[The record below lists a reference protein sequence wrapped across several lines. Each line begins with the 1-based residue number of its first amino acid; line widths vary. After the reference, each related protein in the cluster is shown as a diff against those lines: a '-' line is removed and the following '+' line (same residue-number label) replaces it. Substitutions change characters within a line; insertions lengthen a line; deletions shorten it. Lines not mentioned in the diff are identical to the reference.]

1 MRGAAPS
8 RRPQLANGV
17 AAGIVAIALALAGA
31 AVPSLARAQEG
42 DVGLPVGTAVHPVT
56 IEDLDGN
63 PVNLAPYIGRRP
75 ALFEF
80 WAGWCENCAAL
91 ERRMRAAYERHGAQV
106 DFVAVAVAVAQTKAS
121 VKRRIAQHPL
131 PAALVLATDV
141 TDRTRADKRAMVFS
155 DLGQR
160 LSAART
166 PKEAAQAIMGAAD
179 LLFGWDACL
188 FGLCVPAL
196 LHWLRLD
203 PKIAAGPVTLA
214 LTDILT
220 LLSYRPCY
228 VTEISEELHVA
239 PKAIID
245 HLKILE
251 AAGLVESYHDEQGRK
266 YYEIA
271 NNVRIEV
278 SISPLMFE
286 VNVSRL
292 EADPEDRKSLME
304 RYDIDEETTKALRHM
319 SDELQRLNRSAIEL
333 REAQKSVQ
341 GTISEVT
348 GMCIELINR
357 VAADQIEAE
366 ILYLLIRGP
375 TSYEEL
381 TGKLNKGEGTAGR
394 LVNDAELYKPRYTQT
409 YFGVRNRLA
418 AGDTVEFIGRGMSSH
433 LLTISVM
440 FVEGREH
447 DGDRWQRQR
456 QEGEERRGR
465 TGGNIQTGEKAHMPA
480 SLSSRTTYRNYPW
493 IHPSKPVLQSCDT
506 IGTFRFAFLSY

>member
-1 MRGAAPS
+1 MLTINMDMPYLLDILGNEN
-8 RRPQLANGV
+8 RRN
-17 AAGIVAIALALAGA
+17 
-31 AVPSLARAQEG
+31 
-42 DVGLPVGTAVHPVT
+42 
-56 IEDLDGN
+56 
-63 PVNLAPYIGRRP
+63 
-75 ALFEF
+75 
-80 WAGWCENCAAL
+80 
-91 ERRMRAAYERHGAQV
+91 
-106 DFVAVAVAVAQTKAS
+106 
-121 VKRRIAQHPL
+121 
-131 PAALVLATDV
+131 
-141 TDRTRADKRAMVFS
+141 
-155 DLGQR
+155 
-160 LSAART
+160 
-166 PKEAAQAIMGAAD
+166 
-179 LLFGWDACL
+179 
-188 FGLCVPAL
+188 
-196 LHWLRLD
+196 
-203 PKIAAGPVTLA
+203 
-214 LTDILT
+214 ILT

-304 RYDIDEETTKALRHM
+304 RYDIDEEATKALRHM

-381 TGKLNKGEGTAGR
+381 TGKLNIPGEVMRGELAKLLKKE
-394 LVNDAELYKPRYTQT
+394 LVTYK
-409 YFGVRNRLA
+409 
-418 AGDTVEFIGRGMSSH
+418 RGFWS
-433 LLTISVM
+433 I
-440 FVEGREH
+440 
-447 DGDRWQRQR
+447 
-456 QEGEERRGR
+456 
-465 TGGNIQTGEKAHMPA
+465 K
-480 SLSSRTTYRNYPW
+480 
-493 IHPSKPVLQSCDT
+493 
-506 IGTFRFAFLSY
+506 